1 MIVESHLWE
10 TVDGKLVT
18 TGDPSAVTLKYPAGT
33 ELTEAEAKAAGLLKQ
48 AAKPRDKQVKKPTNK
63 AG

>member
-10 TVDGKLVT
+10 AVGGKLVS

-33 ELTEAEAKAAGLLKQ
+33 VLTEAEAEAEGLLKQ
-48 AAKPRDKQVKKPTNK
+48 ARRPRDKQVKKPTNK